1 MKMTL
6 TAILAAMVFFLGTVS
21 AQETRSMIFG
31 RVLDPQGAAVPGASV
46 SIRNVDTGVTLT
58 YKTNE
63 AGYYEANLLIPGN
76 YEVSVEMTGFKR
88 LVRGGIVLPVST
100 RLEVTLHLEV
110 GGITETVTVMAAAP
124 LLETNA
130 VSHGRTMENKSVMEL
145 PVMNN
150 SALLLVKL
158 APVQTGGVNNYL
170 ALHSNIGGS
179 DYSVSGNI
187 GQNSWTLDGSPN
199 QGPARRVAYLPYT
212 DAVAEMKIETVNFDP
227 SYGQTTGVA
236 VTMIS
241 KSGTNDLHG
250 TLTWQH
256 WQQRW
261 QGTPFF
267 VKQAY
272 YRRIA
277 EAEAAGN
284 TALANQLRNTDK
296 QLPGRSNN
304 WGISAGGPVILPKL
318 VDGRNRLFWFLT
330 YNGFKDVKVEDPT
343 QFNRTVPTLKARE
356 GDFSEMLA
364 LPNPTRYVVHDPIT
378 IRRDP
383 ARPNNFIRDPFPGN
397 VIPKSRFVNPA
408 YEFITK
414 LFPKPNVTLAP
425 GQEPVNNYLAA
436 QTPYNWD
443 YWAVSNRVDYQISN
457 AWRMFGRWSANN
469 FGPEDRLDWTYE
481 TMRGLNK
488 NGLVRN
494 NKGGNIDVVFT
505 QSPTTLWD
513 FNFGINQFRE
523 GSIQLKAREFKPSDL
538 GLPTYLDDKAAGMKM
553 LPLMNI
559 AGYSQISPAGYGT
572 WTRFRMMTFKAE
584 VSHIR
589 GNHTLRAALDTRQ
602 HFRTGGGGGNTSGN
616 FGFDQTYVRRN
627 DDTFTPASNLGL
639 GWAAFIL
646 GIPTWAN
653 VQTNDTFAMHNP
665 YYAWFFQDSWRI
677 TPRLTLNLGLR
688 MEYEQGATERYNRML
703 GGFDPSLAI
712 PLAASAQANYGRNPV
727 PELPAGQFQIRGGAY
742 YVATEGRPRRL
753 FKNELMWLPRLGV
766 AYQLNSRTVVRAG
779 YGFFFDTINVL
790 NFGPDQFGFSRQTD
804 TVISNDFGQTWNFP
818 AAANPANLRSP
829 LLDPFPIRGDGTR
842 FDQPVRT
849 GLGAMARVGRG
860 MDWADYN
867 QPHARQQRWLI
878 GVQRQIG
885 ASTVISAAYVG
896 TYADRIA
903 LQTKLDIL
911 PAQYWADGLTRNDAV
926 ANNLNANVP
935 NPFFIRNLNPA
946 DFPPAV
952 WAEMNTIGFFTSSI
966 IRKHQLL
973 RAFPHMTAGNGLRNT
988 ADFGYYNRTHEVQLL
1003 LEKRF
1008 SRGWNFSL
1016 SYTGMYLREAD
1027 FFFNEF
1033 DPKPSERE
1041 SNDGRPHR
1049 LIGTGIYEL
1058 PFGRGKPLL
1067 GNVGRAL
1074 NLLVGGWQLAA
1085 TYEYQPGPL
1094 LTFGN
1099 LFYYGSNLEDI
1110 KKVTRTWDTW
1120 FNTANFERNPAR
1132 GPAAFHRRVFPTRI
1146 GGLRRDCT
1154 NQWNANLAKN
1164 LSFSERMN
1172 LQLRLDVLNVQN
1184 RSQMDFPVTDP
1195 YSTNF
1200 GRIVN
1205 QTAATNR
1212 WLQVQARLTF

>member
-1 MKMTL
+1 
-6 TAILAAMVFFLGTVS
+6 
-21 AQETRSMIFG
+21 
-31 RVLDPQGAAVPGASV
+31 
-46 SIRNVDTGVTLT
+46 
-58 YKTNE
+58 
-63 AGYYEANLLIPGN
+63 
-76 YEVSVEMTGFKR
+76 
-88 LVRGGIVLPVST
+88 
-100 RLEVTLHLEV
+100 
-110 GGITETVTVMAAAP
+110 
-124 LLETNA
+124 
-130 VSHGRTMENKSVMEL
+130 
-145 PVMNN
+145 
-150 SALLLVKL
+150 
-158 APVQTGGVNNYL
+158 
-170 ALHSNIGGS
+170 
-179 DYSVSGNI
+179 
-187 GQNSWTLDGSPN
+187 
-199 QGPARRVAYLPYT
+199 
-212 DAVAEMKIETVNFDP
+212 
-227 SYGQTTGVA
+227 
-236 VTMIS
+236 
-241 KSGTNDLHG
+241 
-250 TLTWQH
+250 
-256 WQQRW
+256 
-261 QGTPFF
+261 
-267 VKQAY
+267 
-272 YRRIA
+272 
-277 EAEAAGN
+277 
-284 TALANQLRNTDK
+284 
-296 QLPGRSNN
+296 
-304 WGISAGGPVILPKL
+304 
-318 VDGRNRLFWFLT
+318 
-330 YNGFKDVKVEDPT
+330 
-343 QFNRTVPTLKARE
+343 
-356 GDFSEMLA
+356 
-364 LPNPTRYVVHDPIT
+364 
-378 IRRDP
+378 
-383 ARPNNFIRDPFPGN
+383 
-397 VIPKSRFVNPA
+397 
-408 YEFITK
+408 
-414 LFPKPNVTLAP
+414 
-425 GQEPVNNYLAA
+425 
-436 QTPYNWD
+436 
-443 YWAVSNRVDYQISN
+443 
-457 AWRMFGRWSANN
+457 
-469 FGPEDRLDWTYE
+469 
-481 TMRGLNK
+481 
-488 NGLVRN
+488 
-494 NKGGNIDVVFT
+494 
-505 QSPTTLWD
+505 
-513 FNFGINQFRE
+513 
-523 GSIQLKAREFKPSDL
+523 
-538 GLPTYLDDKAAGMKM
+538 
-553 LPLMNI
+553 
-559 AGYSQISPAGYGT
+559 
-572 WTRFRMMTFKAE
+572 
-584 VSHIR
+584 
-589 GNHTLRAALDTRQ
+589 
-602 HFRTGGGGGNTSGN
+602 
-616 FGFDQTYVRRN
+616 
-627 DDTFTPASNLGL
+627 
-639 GWAAFIL
+639 
-646 GIPTWAN
+646 
-653 VQTNDTFAMHNP
+653 
-665 YYAWFFQDSWRI
+665 
-677 TPRLTLNLGLR
+677 
-688 MEYEQGATERYNRML
+688 
-703 GGFDPSLAI
+703 
-712 PLAASAQANYGRNPV
+712 
-727 PELPAGQFQIRGGAY
+727 
-742 YVATEGRPRRL
+742 VATEGRPRRL

-867 QPHARQQRWLI
+867 QPHARQQRWQI

-903 LQTKLDIL
+903 LQTKRDIL

-1164 LSFSERMN
+1164 LSFSERLN